1 MMGGMGMLPGW
12 PPAMPM
18 VPTMLNVHVDG
29 LKFEYQLTEDDVR
42 KVFSR
47 YGGVSG
53 VNVDREGTKATVTFD
68 QPHQAVAAQHDL
80 DKKQLAGMSGA
91 YLKVEFVTPTATPYD
106 ASFAMAAAASPWAAP
121 MLGAGGMP

>member
-1 MMGGMGMLPGW
+1 MPPW
-12 PPAMPM
+12 PAMPM
-18 VPTMLNVHVDG
+18 VPPSVPPMLNVRVDG

-68 QPHQAVAAQHDL
+68 QPHQAMAAQHDL

-91 YLKVEFVTPTATPYD
+91 FLRVEFVAPAAAPYD
-106 ASFAMAAAASPWAAP
+106 PSLAMAA
-121 MLGAGGMP
+121 